1 MIRSVRLIVLS
12 FILAAFQLSSLN
24 GVAGVAGGVSDTDA
38 VNVAVSPG
46 DLSDMSSGLIQ
57 CFSRYSQEPLWRQTS
72 LFPRW
77 NDTYVVVFEQK
88 MLA

>member
-12 FILAAFQLSSLN
+12 FILAASQLSSFN
-24 GVAGVAGGVSDTDA
+24 SVAD
-38 VNVAVSPG
+38 NAVSAAASPG
-46 DLSDMSSGLIQ
+46 VLSCVTRGLLPN
-57 CFSRYSQEPLWRQTS
+57 FTRYSQEPLWRQTS

>member
-1 MIRSVRLIVLS
+1 MIRLVRLIVLS
-12 FILAAFQLSSLN
+12 FILVALQISSLN
-24 GVAGVAGGVSDTDA
+24 SVAGGAGGV

-46 DLSDMSSGLIQ
+46 DLSYISSGLIQ
-57 CFSRYSQEPLWRQTS
+57 SFSRYSQEPLWRQTS